1 MVDHPNIKSTTS
13 IVDFI
18 FRALAYEYLGRT
30 DLVHVL
36 DKPEVLNTGTESWDE
51 EAPAKEAEK
60 KGPELSQVRIVAG
73 NTAPSSTPKAQRTNG
88 AMKQEAGLD
97 AVNAAAKNMQSDA
110 PSCNTCGHIT
120 IRSGTCYKCLN
131 CGNSMGCS

>member
-13 IVDFI
+13 IMDFI
-18 FRALAYEYLGRT
+18 FRSLAFEYLGRT

-36 DKPEVLNTGTESWDE
+36 DKPEVENLGNDNWDE
-51 EAPAKEAEK
+51 TTPTIGERK
-60 KGPELSQVRIVAG
+60 PELSEVRVMGAAVSSPAG
-73 NTAPSSTPKAQRTNG
+73 NISS
-88 AMKQEAGLD
+88 
-97 AVNAAAKNMQSDA
+97 AAAKAQYSAGSDGTQNYMKSMQSDA

>member
-1 MVDHPNIKSTTS
+1 MVDHPNIKTTTS
-13 IVDFI
+13 LVDFV
-18 FRALAYEYLGRT
+18 FRCLAFDYLNRT

-36 DKPEVLNTGTESWDE
+36 NKPEIGNTGEDDGEITYLG
-51 EAPAKEAEK
+51 K
-60 KGPELSQVRIVAG
+60 PELSSVRI
-73 NTAPSSTPKAQRTNG
+73 TAPSATPQKTQKAVIPVK
-88 AMKQEAGLD
+88 AESSLD
-97 AVNAAAKNMQSDA
+97 MVNAAAKNMQSDA